1 MSASTTTRTS
11 AADRVYDHVK
21 SAILGGD
28 REGGSFLTEGE
39 VADEVGVSRTPVREA
54 LLRLQVEGLVTL
66 YPKKGALVT
75 SVTAR
80 DAREVLEARQ
90 VIEEWAAGRAWSR
103 RADLVEMLEPALE
116 AMRAARQADD
126 PGAFS
131 TADRTF
137 HELIVD
143 AAGNGVISRHYSS
156 LRDRQL
162 CILAGQ
168 IRAGSGRMKHAL
180 DTHGELLELLRS
192 GTRAQFVKAS
202 REHVADAMQRL
213 GVGGDR

>member
-1 MSASTTTRTS
+1 MSTSTAPHAS

-21 SAILGGD
+21 AAILGGD

-103 RADLVEMLEPALE
+103 RADLLDVLGPVLEE
-116 AMRAARQADD
+116 MRAARGADD
-126 PGAFS
+126 PAAFS
-131 TADRTF
+131 AADRRF

-143 AAGNGVISRHYSS
+143 AADNSVLSRQYSS

-180 DTHGELLELLRS
+180 DTHGQLLELLRT
-192 GTRAQFVKAS
+192 GTRAQFVRAS